1 MCRTYSALAEPGCAR
16 SGCPGSAGV
25 RPGGQTGWAGF
36 AAKRLANVFVSSLSS
51 SSSTTKH
58 SMLYADK
65 NGKVMSSDGT
75 LMYDSTKQSLS
86 LETSKILDVSN
97 GIFRLSK
104 SQKASIL
111 YGIDSDINLRDI
123 SLIHI

>member
-1 MCRTYSALAEPGCAR
+1 M
-16 SGCPGSAGV
+16 
-25 RPGGQTGWAGF
+25 
-36 AAKRLANVFVSSLSS
+36 KANQLISSQLSLSSLSS

-111 YGIDSDINLRDI
+111 YGIDSDINLRDNGMKANQLI
-123 SLIHI
+123 SSQLSLSSLSSSSSTTKHSMLYA